1 MAINDDDKKFIKNTI
16 NDALSNFEAKTES
29 KRKLFDLKRQ
39 EEDKKAREEYLKEL
53 KERDAK
59 GEATI
64 AQKFEMLKLSVDNA
78 IPEDLKDAWS
88 GSKQAIGKGANQL
101 GKGLSTINKKIMMSN
116 PLTAMLYN
124 NRDLFGAG
132 FNIAAGGL
140 KMGWGALKGLGTG
153 AAGLLNAAINSKK
166 KNEETE
172 EQDEEEKPKFIPLLS
187 GKSAA
192 TNVLNEKQQWQEQI
206 QDIHK
211 VIVKQNNE
219 QKKSNE
225 TMSKGL
231 SGLGK
236 TMEAV
241 KGFVDL
247 IQQKQ
252 KLIVAGVLLAA
263 VAILGLAAWFKG
275 GKWKDLFKNPM
286 DNVVGDSFKNFDAH
300 QDAQFKM
307 DAYGSALSNFTGKE
321 QQTLFNKKPQLL
333 TGISSS
339 TVTKSKALDGQ
350 GNSIDLTEIKFKTG
364 ELTPVLAPYDGMVS
378 KLNKQTNK
386 SQGKV
391 VNTRWVMIITPKETE
406 KYPVLKLKNL
416 TSPQFRPNV
425 TFKKGDILAYASS
438 DFSME
443 NFYGFEND
451 KMNNIGDYQSFVN
464 EADQNDYKENLQR
477 LADTKTEEENKKLD
491 DFMYHKSRDS
501 YYNQKHEG
509 EGWAQ
514 KGVNWFHD
522 PFHKKEEDINYNN
535 YAAARNEGKNQFLK
549 YYNTGE
555 KEDIQPVDVT
565 TNIASKSSKK
575 AQEQTQTLKE
585 QELNKQAEK
594 ASIEPQPQEET
605 TPQFTQVFSDNDDYN
620 YSYSD
625 IGLSQR
631 QYDAMTNNS
640 INLSGVN

>member
-172 EQDEEEKPKFIPLLS
+172 EQDEEEKPKFIPLLG

-192 TNVLNEKQQWQEQI
+192 TNVLNEKQEWQEQI

-211 VIVKQNNE
+211 VTVKQNNE

-236 TMEAV
+236 TMESV

-252 KLIVAGVLLAA
+252 KLIVAGVLLGA

-275 GKWKDLFKNPM
+275 GGMSKLLNNLFNPQKDVQPGSELDQSINQL
-286 DNVVGDSFKNFDAH
+286 DSFKGVHSLTQNNNTEITNVLKQNNGQITNITQTKRENLNDLFRTGKLDRTLQGDMPFIKTYWNASKQGYDIDYTEVESTQPINFKLPFPVTIKEIKYGESKDKQQAIVTIERKRKLINPRISITKVMQILFPKNQEIPANTPFMIVDANFAILGDKKTFFNTENGNIDYKNYWSSNDTKYIENFDKNRDLDIQGKNLKQISKDQKWMEYYKNLDTVNAVT
-300 QDAQFKM
+300 
-307 DAYGSALSNFTGKE
+307 SNVINATEDLITG
-321 QQTLFNKKPQLL
+321 NKDK
-333 TGISSS
+333 
-339 TVTKSKALDGQ
+339 
-350 GNSIDLTEIKFKTG
+350 
-364 ELTPVLAPYDGMVS
+364 
-378 KLNKQTNK
+378 KQTN
-386 SQGKV
+386 
-391 VNTRWVMIITPKETE
+391 NTQM
-406 KYPVLKLKNL
+406 PVSVT
-416 TSPQFRPNV
+416 TSPV
-425 TFKKGDILAYASS
+425 S
-438 DFSME
+438 
-443 NFYGFEND
+443 
-451 KMNNIGDYQSFVN
+451 NNSQ
-464 EADQNDYKENLQR
+464 
-477 LADTKTEEENKKLD
+477 
-491 DFMYHKSRDS
+491 
-501 YYNQKHEG
+501 
-509 EGWAQ
+509 
-514 KGVNWFHD
+514 
-522 PFHKKEEDINYNN
+522 
-535 YAAARNEGKNQFLK
+535 
-549 YYNTGE
+549 
-555 KEDIQPVDVT
+555 
-565 TNIASKSSKK
+565 K

-594 ASIEPQPQEET
+594 ALIEPQPQEET

>member
-187 GKSAA
+187 GKSAV

-225 TMSKGL
+225 IMSKGL

-391 VNTRWVMIITPKETE
+391 VNTRWVMIIAPKETE

-416 TSPQFRPNV
+416 TSPQFRPDV

-477 LADTKTEEENKKLD
+477 LADTKTEEENEKLD

-594 ASIEPQPQEET
+594 ALVEPQPQEET

>member
-172 EQDEEEKPKFIPLLS
+172 EQDEEEKPKFIPLLG

-192 TNVLNEKQQWQEQI
+192 TNVLNEKQEWQEQI

-211 VIVKQNNE
+211 VTVKQNNE

-252 KLIVAGVLLAA
+252 KLIVAGVLLGA

-275 GKWKDLFKNPM
+275 GGMSKLLNNLFNPQKDVQPGSELDQSINQL
-286 DNVVGDSFKNFDAH
+286 DSFKGVHSLTQNNNTEITNVLKQNNGQITNITQTKRENLNDLFRTGKLDRTLQGDMPFIKTYWNASKQGYDIDYTEVESTQPINFKLPFPVTIKEIKYGESKDKQQAIVTIERKRKLINPRISITKVMQILFPKNQEIPANTPFMIVDANFAILGDKKTFFNTENGNIDYKNYWSSNDTKYIENFDKNRDLDIQGKNLKQISKDQKWMEYYKNLDTVNAVT
-300 QDAQFKM
+300 
-307 DAYGSALSNFTGKE
+307 SNVINATEDLITG
-321 QQTLFNKKPQLL
+321 NKDK
-333 TGISSS
+333 
-339 TVTKSKALDGQ
+339 
-350 GNSIDLTEIKFKTG
+350 
-364 ELTPVLAPYDGMVS
+364 
-378 KLNKQTNK
+378 KQTN
-386 SQGKV
+386 
-391 VNTRWVMIITPKETE
+391 NTQM
-406 KYPVLKLKNL
+406 PVSVT
-416 TSPQFRPNV
+416 TSPV
-425 TFKKGDILAYASS
+425 S
-438 DFSME
+438 
-443 NFYGFEND
+443 
-451 KMNNIGDYQSFVN
+451 NNSQ
-464 EADQNDYKENLQR
+464 
-477 LADTKTEEENKKLD
+477 
-491 DFMYHKSRDS
+491 
-501 YYNQKHEG
+501 
-509 EGWAQ
+509 
-514 KGVNWFHD
+514 
-522 PFHKKEEDINYNN
+522 
-535 YAAARNEGKNQFLK
+535 
-549 YYNTGE
+549 
-555 KEDIQPVDVT
+555 
-565 TNIASKSSKK
+565 K

-594 ASIEPQPQEET
+594 ALIEPQPQEET

>member
-172 EQDEEEKPKFIPLLS
+172 EQDEEEKPKFIPLLG
-187 GKSAA
+187 GKSAV
-192 TNVLNEKQQWQEQI
+192 TNVLNEKQEWQEQI

-211 VIVKQNNE
+211 VTVKQNNE

-236 TMEAV
+236 TMESI

-252 KLIVAGVLLAA
+252 KLIVAGVLLGA

-275 GKWKDLFKNPM
+275 GGMSKLLNSLMPHNEENTKNLKDLGS
-286 DNVVGDSFKNFDAH
+286 VSRL
-300 QDAQFKM
+300 
-307 DAYGSALSNFTGKE
+307 SALTG
-321 QQTLFNKKPQLL
+321 QQLAPVLTQRANELGKVKQTTNISQKQLSTITGGKVKATENHNAKKYNM
-333 TGISSS
+333 TDY
-339 TVTKSKALDGQ
+339 A
-350 GNSIDLTEIKFKTG
+350 
-364 ELTPVLAPYDGMVS
+364 PVLAPFNGMVRSLNVYTIS
-378 KLNKQTNK
+378 KKDK
-386 SQGKV
+386 
-391 VNTRWVMIITPKETE
+391 RYEMII
-406 KYPVLKLKNL
+406 
-416 TSPQFRPNV
+416 QPNV
-425 TFKKGDILAYASS
+425 EDVANKAGTLTTKSANNSQLVLRNLVNPQVSEDQTFKKGDILAFVTDELIAYDLKNKGHGMELFMS
-438 DFSME
+438 DYEQQIEQGKQE
-443 NFYGFEND
+443 NYKSAIQSLEEEKSTEKTKQLKEHITHLGRESNYKRNDGFLGDFGDRIWYNLSND
-451 KMNNIGDYQSFVN
+451 KKQEV
-464 EADQNDYKENLQR
+464 EENLFG
-477 LADTKTEEENKKLD
+477 TEQDQEE
-491 DFMYHKSRDS
+491 
-501 YYNQKHEG
+501 
-509 EGWAQ
+509 
-514 KGVNWFHD
+514 
-522 PFHKKEEDINYNN
+522 I
-535 YAAARNEGKNQFLK
+535 LK
-549 YYNTGE
+549 QANIEPATP
-555 KEDIQPVDVT
+555 ISVT
-565 TNIASKSSKK
+565 TSPVSNNSQK

-594 ASIEPQPQEET
+594 ALIEPQPQKET